1 MATIDTRTMEDTGDA
16 RRDQLPLN
24 PLPSLTMGMDPMA
37 MDTDTP
43 TMDTTGDRQ
52 CRAVIG

>member
-1 MATIDTRTMEDTGDA
+1 MATTDTPTMEDTGDA
-16 RRDQLPLN
+16 RRDQPHLN
-24 PLPSLTMGMDPMA
+24 PLPSLTIGTDTTA
-37 MDTDTP
+37 MDTDTH